1 MYPTFIVFASPALAV
16 DILSIF
22 ATGSPIMDV
31 DFDSSAHTLS
41 HFMLATGS
49 SGRLNGIGVF
59 RGANDEP
66 ILRNQFGHMKIFH
79 HDNTTTFVTLQ
90 CCDVVD
96 AESTFGWTWN

>member
-1 MYPTFIVFASPALAV
+1 MYPIFIVFASPALAV

-49 SGRLNGIGVF
+49 GMDYVSLARADRQHKEGQTPCLEFEMDEWMHKTERL
-59 RGANDEP
+59 
-66 ILRNQFGHMKIFH
+66 
-79 HDNTTTFVTLQ
+79 
-90 CCDVVD
+90 
-96 AESTFGWTWN
+96 